1 MKKIGFVFRSHPHS
15 SAKGREGLDALLA
28 ASAYSENIAVFFIGD
43 GVTQLMTNQN
53 TASIYSRD
61 YVPAF
66 KLMDLYDIE
75 EIYVCSNSLKAN
87 GMDEVELVLADAVR
101 LNSGD
106 LAKQLHGCDK
116 LLTF

>member
-1 MKKIGFVFRSHPHS
+1 MKKLGFIFRSHPHS

-28 ASAYSENIAVFFIGD
+28 ASAYCDNISVFFIGE
-43 GVTQLMTNQN
+43 GVTQLIANQK
-53 TASIYSRD
+53 TSGIYSRD

-75 EIYVCSNSLKAN
+75 EVYLCEDSLIEQGLRNS
-87 GMDEVELVLADAVR
+87 ELVFDIIPLPIEQLKEK
-101 LNSGD
+101 LNS
-106 LAKQLHGCDK
+106 CDK

>member
-1 MKKIGFVFRSHPHS
+1 MRKLGFVFRSHPHS

-43 GVTQLMTNQN
+43 GVTQLIANQK
-53 TASIYSRD
+53 TDAIYSRD

-75 EIYVCSNSLKAN
+75 DVYLCADSLKSN
-87 GMDEVELVLADAVR
+87 GFENAELIMDISILDKESLSEL
-101 LNSGD
+101 
-106 LAKQLHGCDK
+106 LHSCDK

>member
-1 MKKIGFVFRSHPHS
+1 MKKLGFIFRSHPHS

-28 ASAYSENIAVFFIGD
+28 ASAYCDNISVFFIGE
-43 GVTQLMTNQN
+43 GVTQLIANQN
-53 TASIYSRD
+53 TSDIYSRD

-75 EIYVCSNSLKAN
+75 DVYLCEHSLIEQGLRNSEFVFDITPLPIEQLK
-87 GMDEVELVLADAVR
+87 EKL
-101 LNSGD
+101 SS
-106 LAKQLHGCDK
+106 CDK

>member
-1 MKKIGFVFRSHPHS
+1 MNKLGFVFRSHPHS

-28 ASAYSENIAVFFIGD
+28 ASAYSENISVFFIGE
-43 GVTQLMTNQN
+43 GVTQLVANQK
-53 TASIYSRD
+53 TAAIFSRD

-75 EIYVCSNSLKAN
+75 DIYVCLDSLKAN
-87 GMDEVELVLADAVR
+87 GLAEAELVLDEPVK
-101 LNSGD
+101 LNATKVAE
-106 LAKQLHGCDK
+106 LLHRCDK

>member
-43 GVTQLMTNQN
+43 GVTQLIANQK
-53 TASIYSRD
+53 TDAIYSRG
-61 YVPAF
+61 YAPAF

-75 EIYVCSNSLKAN
+75 EVYLCEDALIEQGLRNSEFVFDITPLPIEQLK
-87 GMDEVELVLADAVR
+87 EKL
-101 LNSGD
+101 SS
-106 LAKQLHGCDK
+106 CDK